1 MFCYEL
7 KLLDSL
13 YALLNV
19 QTPLQTPIQTP
30 LPGTGDNST
39 YNIPTGPSDYPSSG
53 NDTGGNADVKGGR
66 PATYMVKL
74 ILPAGLMIYHKSIFN
89 IHCQITD
96 SFICSQLYIPNNG
109 THLKTL

>member
-1 MFCYEL
+1 MFFDEL
-7 KLLDSL
+7 KLLDCR

-53 NDTGGNADVKGGR
+53 NDNGGNADGKGGR
-66 PATYMVKL
+66 PAPYMVKIVL
-74 ILPAGLMIYHKSIFN
+74 LARPMIYDKTIFQFLMSN
-89 IHCQITD
+89 YLF
-96 SFICSQLYIPNNG
+96 SFVP
-109 THLKTL
+109 

>member
-1 MFCYEL
+1 M
-7 KLLDSL
+7 
-13 YALLNV
+13 

-53 NDTGGNADVKGGR
+53 NDTGGNAEGKGGR

-74 ILPAGLMIYHKSIFN
+74 ILLAAPMIYHRSILQFTVLN
-89 IHCQITD
+89 YLF
-96 SFICSQLYIPNNG
+96 FICSQLYISNNG
-109 THLKTL
+109 SVVHSHHSNIQIE